1 MFYLT
6 FLSVSYTFNW
16 AGIYEYKQKFI
27 DGFMMTIVISFFA
40 LILSFLIGLFF
51 AYGQS
56 SKVIFLRFFS
66 RFYIEGIRGTP
77 LLVQILIF
85 YYVFANSLGLENRY
99 VVGVVILALFSG
111 AYWAVITMGVTLEIA
126 KLVTVSWLYRNWNL
140 DLLPQSIRAYLLSA
154 VLMLMFITS
163 IGIFGFLSKA
173 HLDTA
178 APNTGNRLLVKN
190 IERQIDSEKK
200 AITGAQKI
208 VDQLDKALDKVIDK
222 DADKGLIERQK
233 QITERNR
240 ANNII
245 TNSSKKITDLS
256 NQKLKYDKD
265 QLAIDK
271 EVGPFKYVAEI
282 LFGDADDGNLDRAVR
297 FIIICLILVFDP
309 LAVLMLVAVN
319 VSIKEYQRNKGIINK
334 EQELEKKIERLQK
347 KNDTYKEKQGVLL
360 KSIFGEN
367 ADQKSLSELNPDEIK
382 VKLDQIMEIKD
393 EKNT

>member
-1 MFYLT
+1 MILT
-6 FLSVSYTFNW
+6 ILLFISGIAVSVV
-16 AGIYEYKQKFI
+16 G
-27 DGFMMTIVISFFA
+27 
-40 LILSFLIGLFF
+40 
-51 AYGQS
+51 AYYS
-56 SKVIFLRFFS
+56 I
-66 RFYIEGIRGTP
+66 
-77 LLVQILIF
+77 
-85 YYVFANSLGLENRY
+85 LGLA
-99 VVGVVILALFSG
+99 ALFAG

-140 DLLPQSIRAYLLSA
+140 DLLPQSIRAYLLSS

-208 VDQLDKALDKVIDK
+208 IDQLDTALDKVIDK

-233 QITERNR
+233 QTTERNR
-240 ANNII
+240 VNNII
-245 TNSSKKITDLS
+245 ANSSKKITDLS

-319 VSIKEYQRNKGIINK
+319 VSIKEYQRSKGIVNK
-334 EQELEKKIERLQK
+334 EETLEQQIERLK
-347 KNDTYKEKQGVLL
+347 KRNE
-360 KSIFGEN
+360 
-367 ADQKSLSELNPDEIK
+367 SL
-382 VKLDQIMEIKD
+382 VQ
-393 EKNT
+393 

>member
-1 MFYLT
+1 MILT
-6 FLSVSYTFNW
+6 ILLFISGIAVSVV
-16 AGIYEYKQKFI
+16 G
-27 DGFMMTIVISFFA
+27 
-40 LILSFLIGLFF
+40 
-51 AYGQS
+51 AYYS
-56 SKVIFLRFFS
+56 I
-66 RFYIEGIRGTP
+66 
-77 LLVQILIF
+77 
-85 YYVFANSLGLENRY
+85 LGLA
-99 VVGVVILALFSG
+99 ALFAG

-200 AITGAQKI
+200 AIEGAQKI

-245 TNSSKKITDLS
+245 ANSSKKITDLS

-319 VSIKEYQRNKGIINK
+319 VSIKEYQRSKNLVIK
-334 EQELEKKIERLQK
+334 EETLEQQVERLKKRNESLRDKERDYKAFVQK
-347 KNDTYKEKQGVLL
+347 LGAKE
-360 KSIFGEN
+360 
-367 ADQKSLSELNPDEIK
+367 LSDLDADEIK
-382 VKLDQIMEIKD
+382 VKLDQIYDWNEKKGKD
-393 EKNT
+393 DKNT

>member
-1 MFYLT
+1 MILT
-6 FLSVSYTFNW
+6 ILLFISGIAVSVV
-16 AGIYEYKQKFI
+16 G
-27 DGFMMTIVISFFA
+27 
-40 LILSFLIGLFF
+40 
-51 AYGQS
+51 AYYS
-56 SKVIFLRFFS
+56 I
-66 RFYIEGIRGTP
+66 
-77 LLVQILIF
+77 
-85 YYVFANSLGLENRY
+85 LGLA
-99 VVGVVILALFSG
+99 ALFAG
-111 AYWAVITMGVTLEIA
+111 AYWAVITMGVTLEVA

-208 VDQLDKALDKVIDK
+208 IDQLDTALDKVIDK

-233 QITERNR
+233 QTTERNR
-240 ANNII
+240 VNNII
-245 TNSSKKITDLS
+245 ANSSKKITDLS

-319 VSIKEYQRNKGIINK
+319 VSIKEYQRSKGIINK

>member
-1 MFYLT
+1 MILT
-6 FLSVSYTFNW
+6 ILLFISGIAVSVV
-16 AGIYEYKQKFI
+16 G
-27 DGFMMTIVISFFA
+27 
-40 LILSFLIGLFF
+40 
-51 AYGQS
+51 AYYS
-56 SKVIFLRFFS
+56 I
-66 RFYIEGIRGTP
+66 
-77 LLVQILIF
+77 
-85 YYVFANSLGLENRY
+85 LGLA
-99 VVGVVILALFSG
+99 ALFAG
-111 AYWAVITMGVTLEIA
+111 AYWAVITMGVTLEMA

-208 VDQLDKALDKVIDK
+208 IDQLDTALDKVIDK

-233 QITERNR
+233 QTTERNR
-240 ANNII
+240 VNNII
-245 TNSSKKITDLS
+245 ANSSKKITDLS

>member
-1 MFYLT
+1 MILT
-6 FLSVSYTFNW
+6 ILLFLSGIAVSVV
-16 AGIYEYKQKFI
+16 G
-27 DGFMMTIVISFFA
+27 
-40 LILSFLIGLFF
+40 
-51 AYGQS
+51 AYYS
-56 SKVIFLRFFS
+56 I
-66 RFYIEGIRGTP
+66 
-77 LLVQILIF
+77 
-85 YYVFANSLGLENRY
+85 LGLA
-99 VVGVVILALFSG
+99 ALFAG

-200 AITGAQKI
+200 AIEGAQKI

-245 TNSSKKITDLS
+245 ANSSKKITDLS

-319 VSIKEYQRNKGIINK
+319 VSIKEYQRNKGVKNK
-334 EQELEKKIERLQK
+334 EEDLEKKIERLQK
-347 KNDTYKEKQGVLL
+347 KNDVYKEKQGVLL
-360 KSIFGEN
+360 KSIFGDN
-367 ADQKSLSELNPDEIK
+367 ADQKSLAELNPDEIK
-382 VKLDQIMEIKD
+382 VKLDQIMEMKD

>member
-1 MFYLT
+1 MILT
-6 FLSVSYTFNW
+6 ILLLISGLAVS
-16 AGIYEYKQKFI
+16 I
-27 DGFMMTIVISFFA
+27 
-40 LILSFLIGLFF
+40 IG
-51 AYGQS
+51 AYYS
-56 SKVIFLRFFS
+56 I
-66 RFYIEGIRGTP
+66 
-77 LLVQILIF
+77 
-85 YYVFANSLGLENRY
+85 LGLA
-99 VVGVVILALFSG
+99 ALFAG
-111 AYWAVITMGVTLEIA
+111 AYWAVVTMGITLEVA
-126 KLVTVSWLYRNWNL
+126 KLVTVSWLYRNWKL
-140 DLLPQSIRAYLLSA
+140 DLLPQSIRMYLLSA

-173 HLDTA
+173 HLDTS

-190 IERQIDSEKK
+190 IERQIESEKK
-200 AITGAQKI
+200 AIAGAQKV

-222 DADKGLIERQK
+222 DADKGLVERQK
-233 QITERNR
+233 QQNERNR

-245 TNSSKKITDLS
+245 TTSSNKITQLS
-256 NQKLKYDKD
+256 NQKLNYDKN

-271 EVGPFKYVAEI
+271 EIGPFKYVAEI

-297 FIIICLILVFDP
+297 FVIICLLFVFDP
-309 LAVLMLVAVN
+309 LAVLMLIAVN

>member
-1 MFYLT
+1 MILT
-6 FLSVSYTFNW
+6 ILLFISGIAVSVV
-16 AGIYEYKQKFI
+16 G
-27 DGFMMTIVISFFA
+27 
-40 LILSFLIGLFF
+40 
-51 AYGQS
+51 AYYS
-56 SKVIFLRFFS
+56 I
-66 RFYIEGIRGTP
+66 
-77 LLVQILIF
+77 
-85 YYVFANSLGLENRY
+85 LGLA
-99 VVGVVILALFSG
+99 ALFAG

-208 VDQLDKALDKVIDK
+208 IDQLDTALDKVIDK

-233 QITERNR
+233 QTTERNR
-240 ANNII
+240 VNNII
-245 TNSSKKITDLS
+245 ANSSKKITDLS

-319 VSIKEYQRNKGIINK
+319 VSIKEYQRSKGIVNK
-334 EQELEKKIERLQK
+334 EETLEQQIERLKKRNESLRDKERDYKAFVQK
-347 KNDTYKEKQGVLL
+347 LGAKELSDL
-360 KSIFGEN
+360 N
-367 ADQKSLSELNPDEIK
+367 ADEIK
-382 VKLDQIMEIKD
+382 VKLDQIYDWNEKKGKD
-393 EKNT
+393 DKNT